1 MLITVFYATW
11 REYKNVAHQLE
22 FFTSFQ
28 INIFV
33 SLCKHICFKV
43 WIQSI
48 VIIIECKWARSS
60 YLDLHLLIANQVVK
74 FHTND
79 YI

>member
-33 SLCKHICFKV
+33 SL
-43 WIQSI
+43 
-48 VIIIECKWARSS
+48 
-60 YLDLHLLIANQVVK
+60 
-74 FHTND
+74 
-79 YI
+79 

>member
-1 MLITVFYATW
+1 MLNTVFDATW

-22 FFTSFQ
+22 FFT
-28 INIFV
+28 
-33 SLCKHICFKV
+33 LWKHICFKV

-48 VIIIECKWARSS
+48 VIIIECQWARSS